1 LVVLHASLSLEVLV
15 SEEKKSDDVTAFV
28 VLHEE
33 RRLGWKNLRGIYEQV
48 LLDSKY
54 YGWGPERPDY
64 KECKMVRQ
72 VFKDFASAEDWC
84 ASFAAHPAEAG
95 GKPRTREAQG
105 R

>member
-1 LVVLHASLSLEVLV
+1 M
-15 SEEKKSDDVTAFV
+15 SEEGKSDKDSVTAFV
-28 VLHEE
+28 VLHEG
-33 RRLGWKNLRGIYEQV
+33 RRLGWKNLRGICTHI

-64 KECKMVRQ
+64 RECEMVRE

-105 R
+105 KPSPQPSTSTTP